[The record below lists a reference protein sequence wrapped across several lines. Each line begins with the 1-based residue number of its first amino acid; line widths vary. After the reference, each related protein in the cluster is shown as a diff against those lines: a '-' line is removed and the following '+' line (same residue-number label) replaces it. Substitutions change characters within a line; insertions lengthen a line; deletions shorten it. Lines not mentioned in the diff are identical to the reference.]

1 MRQLVALSMLVSSV
15 VCGCASWVTPGAARQ
30 VGSVVEYLYPDAKE
44 PPKMVQE
51 TTYLRPPVR
60 VGLAF
65 VPDTSSNRILSE
77 VEKTRLLE
85 RVKTSFSKHSYI
97 GDIEIIPS
105 NYLRAKGGFT
115 NLEQAA
121 RMFNVEVMTLV
132 SYDQVQFNDTN
143 ALAVLYWTIVGAYV
157 IHGDRYDIQTLVDA
171 SVFDVK
177 SRKLLFRAP
186 GQSQVKGSASMSGF
200 SEISRQARTDGFNR
214 AVDDLIP
221 QLQNNL
227 ENFRERLKTDQTIK
241 IENKAGYSGGGS
253 LSWLELLILLSV
265 ASIGFAVRPK
275 T

>member
-1 MRQLVALSMLVSSV
+1 MGKLITLIVLACGLLH
-15 VCGCASWVTPGAARQ
+15 GCASWVSPGTTRQ
-30 VGSVVEYLYPDAKE
+30 VGSVVDYLYPDAKE

-65 VPDTSSNRILSE
+65 VPGAGGNLSE
-77 VEKTRLLE
+77 TEKVKLLE
-85 RVKTSFSKHSYI
+85 RVKASFSKHSFI
-97 GDIEIIPS
+97 GEIEVIPS
-105 NYLRAKGGFT
+105 SYLRPRGGFA

-121 RMFNVEVMTLV
+121 HMFNVEVMALV

-143 ALAVLYWTIVGAYV
+143 AMAVLYWTIVGAYV

-177 SRKLLFRAP
+177 TRKLLFRAP

-200 SEISRQARTDGFNR
+200 NEKSRQARTDGYNM

-221 QLQNNL
+221 QLQSSL
-227 ENFRERLKTDQTIK
+227 DSFRERLKNDRTIK
-241 IENKAGYSGGGS
+241 IENKAGYSGGGH
-253 LSWLELLILLSV
+253 LGLLELSLGLFIAAL
-265 ASIGFAVRPK
+265 GFVVRPK
-275 T
+275 P